1 MTNLLNA
8 EKKSLSKTWRAAQ
21 SKDYILTEKQVQEL
35 FACLKEQLDNSCCD
49 MPMALRSVLSFV
61 GGFTEARRC
70 SSVST
75 NLSSGASCRVEYK
88 DSMNRMKYEY
98 LMNRDGFSLL
108 CMGFTGQEA
117 LEWKLKYIEA
127 FNKMEETIKSGNY
140 LTEEERLKLQLFSK
154 DASEVAYAHNRLV
167 EIATAPLIA
176 ENAEMKPKA
185 DYHDEVLKK
194 DGLITTTVVAKDLGF
209 SSANKLNKVMNANH
223 IIFKNQSGT
232 WCPYADYEWLIEEN
246 YADYESYTNEH
257 SKPCLKWTEKGRK
270 WIVENYN
277 KWVMKLVS

>member
-1 MTNLLNA
+1 MNEIILQNKDGQVLVSSRDVAKHFN
-8 EKKSLSKTWRAAQ
+8 KKHSEVIYAIEGRIGKDGTVKNNGILMSGNSQLSQMFIKT
-21 SKDYILTEKQVQEL
+21 
-35 FACLKEQLDNSCCD
+35 
-49 MPMALRSVLSFV
+49 
-61 GGFTEARRC
+61 
-70 SSVST
+70 
-75 NLSSGASCRVEYK
+75 EYK
-88 DSMNRMKYEY
+88 DSMNRMKYKY

-154 DASEVAYAHNRLV
+154 DASEVAYAHNRLI
-167 EIATAPLIA
+167 ELATAPLIA

>member
-1 MTNLLNA
+1 MNEIILSEKNGQVLASSREVA
-8 EKKSLSKTWRAAQ
+8 EKFGKKHSEVIYAIEGRVDKNGKVKNNGLLISGISQLSQMFIKS
-21 SKDYILTEKQVQEL
+21 
-35 FACLKEQLDNSCCD
+35 
-49 MPMALRSVLSFV
+49 
-61 GGFTEARRC
+61 
-70 SSVST
+70 
-75 NLSSGASCRVEYK
+75 EYV
-88 DSMNRMKYEY
+88 DTMNRTQYEY

-108 CMGFTGQEA
+108 AMGFTGNKA
-117 LEWKLKYIEA
+117 LEWKLKYIDA
-127 FNKMEETIKSGNY
+127 FNQMEDRLKNGSQ

-154 DASEVAYAHNRLV
+154 DASEVAYAHNRLI
-167 EIATAPLIA
+167 ELATAPLIA
-176 ENAEMKPKA
+176 ENEELKPKA
-185 DYHDEVLKK
+185 EYHDEVLKK

-232 WCPYADYEWLIEEN
+232 WCPYAEYEWLIEDN

-277 KWVMKLVS
+277 QWVMNLVS